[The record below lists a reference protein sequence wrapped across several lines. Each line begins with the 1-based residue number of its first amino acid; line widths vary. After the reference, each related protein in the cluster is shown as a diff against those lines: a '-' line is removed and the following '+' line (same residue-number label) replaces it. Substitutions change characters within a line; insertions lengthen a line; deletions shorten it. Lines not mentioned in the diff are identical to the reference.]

1 MPGDLGYPKIGA
13 MEAPLLYALL
23 GGLFTWGLTAL
34 GAASVFLAREP
45 SRKLLDGMLGFAAG
59 VMLAAS
65 VFSLLIPGM
74 EMAEA
79 QGVTPWVPAVVGFL
93 AGGGL
98 LRLLDRFLPHL
109 HLGFPMEAREG
120 IPTPWR
126 RTTLLILAIAL
137 HNFPEGL
144 AVGVAFGAAG
154 LDPTGAATL
163 GGAIA
168 LALGIGLQNL
178 PEGLAVAWPLRRAGV
193 GAGLAWFYGQLS
205 AIVEPIGAVLGALLV
220 QQMLA
225 LLPYL
230 MALAAGAMV
239 FVIVEEV
246 IPESQREGNGDVSTF
261 GVMMGFALM
270 LALDVALG

>member
-1 MPGDLGYPKIGA
+1 

-34 GAASVFLAREP
+34 G
-45 SRKLLDGMLGFAAG
+45 
-59 VMLAAS
+59 AAS

-126 RTTLLILAIAL
+126 RTTLLILAITL
-137 HNFPEGL
+137 HNFPE
-144 AVGVAFGAAG
+144 
-154 LDPTGAATL
+154 
-163 GGAIA
+163 
-168 LALGIGLQNL
+168 
-178 PEGLAVAWPLRRAGV
+178 AWR
-193 GAGLAWFYGQLS
+193 
-205 AIVEPIGAVLGALLV
+205 
-220 QQMLA
+220 
-225 LLPYL
+225 
-230 MALAAGAMV
+230 
-239 FVIVEEV
+239 
-246 IPESQREGNGDVSTF
+246 
-261 GVMMGFALM
+261 
-270 LALDVALG
+270 

>member
-1 MPGDLGYPKIGA
+1 
-13 MEAPLLYALL
+13 METPVFLYALL
-23 GGLFTWGLTAL
+23 GGLFTWGLTAV
-34 GAASVFLAREP
+34 GAASVFLAQEP

-65 VFSLLIPGM
+65 VFSLLLPGM

-79 QGVTPWVPAVVGFL
+79 QGMVPWVPAVVGFL
-93 AGGGL
+93 LGGAL
-98 LRLLDRFLPHL
+98 LRLMDRFLPHV
-109 HLGFPMEAREG
+109 HLGPGAQEEG
-120 IPTPWR
+120 VRTLWR
-126 RTTLLILAIAL
+126 RTTLLILAITL

-154 LDPTGAATL
+154 LDPTGTATL

-168 LALGIGLQNL
+168 LAVGIGLQNL
-178 PEGLAVAWPLRRAGV
+178 PEGLAVAWPLRRAGI
-193 GAGLAWFYGQLS
+193 GAGKAWFYGQLS
-205 AIVEPIGAVLGALLV
+205 AIVEPIGALLGALLV
-220 QQMLA
+220 TQMFY

-246 IPESQREGNGDVSTF
+246 IPESQAEGNGDISTF
-261 GVMMGFALM
+261 GVMTGFALM
-270 LALDVALG
+270 MALDVALG

>member
-1 MPGDLGYPKIGA
+1 
-13 MEAPLLYALL
+13 MESPILYALM

-34 GAASVFLAREP
+34 GAASVFLTREP

-65 VFSLLIPGM
+65 VFSLLLPAM

-79 QGVTPWVPAVVGFL
+79 RGGVPWVPAAVGFL
-93 AGGGL
+93 LGGGL
-98 LRLLDRFLPHL
+98 LRLLDRFLPHV
-109 HLGFPMEAREG
+109 HLDPKAAVEG
-120 IPTPWR
+120 LATPWR
-126 RTTLLILAIAL
+126 RTTLLILAITL

-144 AVGVAFGAAG
+144 AVGVAFGAVG
-154 LDPTGAATL
+154 LDPTGTATF
-163 GGAIA
+163 GGAVA

-193 GAGLAWFYGQLS
+193 GAGPAWFYGQLS
-205 AIVEPIGAVLGALLV
+205 AMVEPVGALLGALLV
-220 QQMLA
+220 QEMFA

-246 IPESQREGNGDVSTF
+246 IPESQAEGNGDIATF
-261 GVMMGFALM
+261 GVMTGFALM
-270 LALDVALG
+270 MILDVALG

>member
-1 MPGDLGYPKIGA
+1 
-13 MEAPLLYALL
+13 MEPPLLYALL
-23 GGLFTWGLTAL
+23 GGLFTWGLTAI

-45 SRKLLDGMLGFAAG
+45 SRKLLDGMLGFAGG
-59 VMLAAS
+59 VMMAAS
-65 VFSLLIPGM
+65 VFSLLIPSM
-74 EMAEA
+74 EMAESR
-79 QGVTPWVPAVVGFL
+79 GMIPWVPAVVGFL

-98 LRLLDRFLPHL
+98 LRLLDRLLPHL
-109 HLGFPMEAREG
+109 HLGFPTEAREG

-126 RTTLLILAIAL
+126 RTTLLVLALTL

-144 AVGVAFGAAG
+144 AVGVAFGAAE
-154 LDPTGAATL
+154 LDPTEVATL

-168 LALGIGLQNL
+168 LALGLGLQNL
-178 PEGLAVAWPLRRAGV
+178 PEGLAVAWPLRQAGV
-193 GAGLAWFYGQLS
+193 PAGLAWFYGQLS

-220 QQMLA
+220 AQALP

-230 MALAAGAMV
+230 MALAAGAMI

-261 GVMMGFALM
+261 GVMTGFSLM
-270 LALDVALG
+270 MFLDVALG

>member
-1 MPGDLGYPKIGA
+1 
-13 MEAPLLYALL
+13 METPVFLYALW
-23 GGLFTWGLTAL
+23 GGLFTWGLTAV
-34 GAASVFLAREP
+34 GAASVFLTQEP

-65 VFSLLIPGM
+65 VFSLLLPGM

-79 QGVTPWVPAVVGFL
+79 QGLVPWVPAVVGFL
-93 AGGGL
+93 LGGAL
-98 LRLLDRFLPHL
+98 LRLLDRFLPHV
-109 HLGFPMEAREG
+109 HLGPGAQEEG
-120 IPTPWR
+120 IRTLWR
-126 RTTLLILAIAL
+126 RTTLLILAITL

-154 LDPTGAATL
+154 LDPSGVATL

-168 LALGIGLQNL
+168 LAVGIGLQNL
-178 PEGLAVAWPLRRAGV
+178 PEGLAVAWPLRRAGIP
-193 GAGLAWFYGQLS
+193 AAKAWFYGQLS
-205 AIVEPIGAVLGALLV
+205 AVVEPLGALLGALLV
-220 QQMLA
+220 TQMLY

-246 IPESQREGNGDVSTF
+246 IPESQAEGNGDIATF
-261 GVMMGFALM
+261 GVMTGFALM
-270 LALDVALG
+270 MALDVALG

>member
-1 MPGDLGYPKIGA
+1 
-13 MEAPLLYALL
+13 MEAPLLYALG

-34 GAASVFLAREP
+34 GALSVFLAREP

-65 VFSLLIPGM
+65 VFSLLLPGM

-79 QGVTPWVPAVVGFL
+79 QGMVPWVPAVVGFL
-93 AGGGL
+93 LGGGL
-98 LRLLDRFLPHL
+98 LRFMDRFLPHV
-109 HLGFPMEAREG
+109 HLGPGAQEEG
-120 IPTPWR
+120 LHTHWR
-126 RTTLLILAIAL
+126 RTTLLILAITL

-163 GGAIA
+163 GGAMA
-168 LALGIGLQNL
+168 LAVGIGLQNL
-178 PEGLAVAWPLRRAGV
+178 PEGLAVAWPLRRAGISP
-193 GAGLAWFYGQLS
+193 GRAWFYGQLS
-205 AIVEPIGAVLGALLV
+205 AVVEPLGALLGAALV
-220 QQMLA
+220 AQMLT

-246 IPESQREGNGDVSTF
+246 IPESQAEGNGDIATF
-261 GVMMGFALM
+261 GVMTGFALM
-270 LALDVALG
+270 MILDVALG

>member
-1 MPGDLGYPKIGA
+1 
-13 MEAPLLYALL
+13 MEPFLLYALL
-23 GGLFTWGLTAL
+23 GGLFTWGLTAV

-65 VFSLLIPGM
+65 VFSLLLPGM

-79 QGVTPWVPAVVGFL
+79 QGKNPILPAVVGFL
-93 AGGGL
+93 LGGGL
-98 LRLLDRFLPHL
+98 IRLLDRYLPHV
-109 HLGFPMEAREG
+109 HLGPKDAPEG
-120 IPTPWR
+120 LKTLWR
-126 RTTLLILAIAL
+126 RTTLLILAITL

-154 LDPTGAATL
+154 LDPTGTATL

-178 PEGLAVAWPLRRAGV
+178 PEGLAIAWPLRRVGI

-205 AIVEPIGAVLGALLV
+205 AIVEPLGAVLGALLV
-220 QQMLA
+220 AQMMA

-230 MALAAGAMV
+230 MAMAAGAMV
-239 FVIVEEV
+239 FVVVEEV
-246 IPESQREGNGDVSTF
+246 IPESQAEGNGDTATF
-261 GVMMGFALM
+261 GVMTGFALM
-270 LALDVALG
+270 MALDVALG

>member
-1 MPGDLGYPKIGA
+1 MQV
-13 MEAPLLYALL
+13 MEAPIYLYALL
-23 GGLFTWGLTAL
+23 GGLFTWGLTAV
-34 GAASVFLAREP
+34 GAASVFLAQEP

-65 VFSLLIPGM
+65 VFSLLLPGM

-79 QGVTPWVPAVVGFL
+79 QGMVPWVPAVVGFL
-93 AGGGL
+93 LGGAL
-98 LRLLDRFLPHL
+98 LRLLDRFLPHV
-109 HLGFPMEAREG
+109 HLGPGAQEEG
-120 IPTPWR
+120 IRTLWR
-126 RTTLLILAIAL
+126 RTTLLILAITL

-163 GGAIA
+163 GGAMA
-168 LALGIGLQNL
+168 LAVGIGLQNL
-178 PEGLAVAWPLRRAGV
+178 PEGLAVAWPLRRAGI
-193 GAGLAWFYGQLS
+193 GAGKAWFYGQLS
-205 AIVEPIGAVLGALLV
+205 AIVEPVGALLGALLV
-220 QQMLA
+220 AHMFA

-246 IPESQREGNGDVSTF
+246 IPESQAEGHGDISTF
-261 GVMMGFALM
+261 GVMTGFALM
-270 LALDVALG
+270 MALDVALG

>member
-1 MPGDLGYPKIGA
+1 
-13 MEAPLLYALL
+13 MEPFLLYALL
-23 GGLFTWGLTAL
+23 GGLFTWGLTAV
-34 GAASVFLAREP
+34 GAASVFFAREP
-45 SRKLLDGMLGFAAG
+45 SRKLLDAMLGFAAG

-65 VFSLLIPGM
+65 VFSLLVPGM

-79 QGVTPWVPAVVGFL
+79 QGKNPIFPE
-93 AGGGL
+93 GL
-98 LRLLDRFLPHL
+98 KTL
-109 HLGFPMEAREG
+109 
-120 IPTPWR
+120 WR

-178 PEGLAVAWPLRRAGV
+178 PEGLAIAWPLRRVGI

-205 AIVEPIGAVLGALLV
+205 AIVEPLGAVLGALLV
-220 QQMLA
+220 AQMMA

-230 MALAAGAMV
+230 MAMAAGAMV
-239 FVIVEEV
+239 FVVVEEV
-246 IPESQREGNGDVSTF
+246 IPESQAEGNGDLATF
-261 GVMMGFALM
+261 GVMTGFALM
-270 LALDVALG
+270 MALDVALG